1 VRRTFAGLL
10 FGLAAASA
18 AITVAGFL
26 LQRTAFEPSS
36 GSDTARVI
44 LGDPQIKDHLVVT
57 IADAVSAQL
66 LKTSPNDPNFT
77 QKAVRARV
85 RAVASTKPG
94 AALLATI
101 VRDAHARLIGER
113 DTPVKITAKQL
124 VDATQMQAAA
134 DVPTVTLDVPRI
146 GILAA
151 VDSIISW
158 LVPLAGATYLVFIL
172 SVQTNYPDLLL
183 AWIPLRQRF
192 GIGTFINTVSIGLLA
207 NLGLYLIQKWYG
219 SEEQGYYALALQWC
233 SFAMVFTTSGVWIFW
248 REIAHHNAAQD
259 LRHTARTYEQFS
271 ALFFFLAAAG
281 MLFVKK

>member
-158 LVPLAGATYLVFIL
+158 LVPLAGVATIALVA
-172 SVQTNYPDLLL
+172 VAMATHPDRSALFKTLGLGLLLL
-183 AWIPLRQRF
+183 ALVVLVVAYVVPRF
-192 GIGTFINTVSIGLLA
+192 LVPALSTNPWANVPARLADNSLTRLIAVELLLVSG
-207 NLGLYLIQKWYG
+207 G
-219 SEEQGYYALALQWC
+219 LALLL
-233 SFAMVFTTSGVWIFW
+233 STGAMRRRRRWSTPVSTYRYQEERRWSG
-248 REIAHHNAAQD
+248 
-259 LRHTARTYEQFS
+259 
-271 ALFFFLAAAG
+271 
-281 MLFVKK
+281 